1 MHNWFSHPT
10 EAPASGYQ
18 MRRLANG
25 KQGEIDLFGVV
36 GSYWDGIHHGTFRR
50 DLEALGEVEQ
60 ITVNLMTIGGD
71 FFSGLPI
78 YNLLKQHPA
87 QVTINVMG
95 YALSM
100 GSLIMLAGDQI
111 NLAQNA
117 LVMIHRVQTVG
128 YGDADELRKQAAI
141 AEKHEAAVRLIYAQR
156 LGVSEEEV
164 QKLLKAETWY
174 TAEEAVA
181 AGLADQITDPIDVSA
196 LEASLPENAWSQA
209 AHAFQ
214 HLPPALRQ
222 KLSPR
227 LSALVLP
234 PALHQSED
242 TELPMNPEA
251 IAALTA
257 LNTSMQGLQASFTQV
272 NEQLSQKLAAT
283 NEPKPVPE
291 LEQLLQGLNEL
302 KTTVQSLQQ
311 GQDNLN
317 TKLAHLESLP
327 VNTRRVPEV
336 LSAADD
342 AAAVPRQAA
351 HYS

>member
-1 MHNWFSHPT
+1 MHNWFSPPT

-18 MRRLANG
+18 MRRLAKG
-25 KQGEIDLFGVV
+25 KHGEIDLFGVV
-36 GSYWDGIHHGTFRR
+36 GSYYGGIHHDTFRR
-50 DLEALGEVEQ
+50 DLKALGEVEH
-60 ITVNLMTIGGD
+60 ITVNLMTLGGD
-71 FFSGLPI
+71 FVSGLPI

-87 QVTINVMG
+87 QVTVNVMG

-111 NLAQNA
+111 NIAQNA
-117 LVMIHRVQTVG
+117 LVMIHRVQTFG

-141 AEKHEAAVRLIYAQR
+141 AEKHEAAVRPIYAQH
-156 LGVSEEEV
+156 LGISEEEV

-181 AGLADQITDPIDVSA
+181 AGLAHQVTDPIDLDA
-196 LEASLPENAWSQA
+196 LEANLPDNLWNQA
-209 AHAFQ
+209 AHSFQ
-214 HLPPALRQ
+214 HLPPQLRQ
-222 KLSPR
+222 KFSTNMP
-227 LSALVLP
+227 ALVRP
-234 PALHQSED
+234 TALDQSED
-242 TELPMNPEA
+242 TEPPMNPEA

-272 NEQLSQKLAAT
+272 NEQLSQKLAAA
-283 NEPKPVPE
+283 NDPKPVPE

-302 KTTVQSLQQ
+302 KTTMQTLQQ
-311 GQDNLN
+311 GQDNLSA
-317 TKLAHLESLP
+317 KLTHLESLP

-336 LSAADD
+336 VSTADN
-342 AAAVPRQAA
+342 ATVPRQAA